1 MKLEDIKT
9 SVRYQKLERQTRVLS
24 VSLVIVS
31 LFVIVLA
38 LLYSFPELFR
48 PELQQVEVVTVNE
61 SYNDELNALKA
72 ENQELK
78 NIQDFYLARRLLESD
93 TIYSVQTG
101 MIPIESAGL
110 LSPGL
115 SNALII
121 EAKPY
126 LKFSIGL
133 YETFEEAN
141 ALRRGLVKLGFTDA
155 FVASYKGTTRLKIHR
170 AE

>member
-1 MKLEDIKT
+1 MKLEDTKT

>member
-1 MKLEDIKT
+1 VHSQESTDRLKLSKLEK
-9 SVRYQKLERQTRVLS
+9 QTRVLS
-24 VSLVIVS
+24 ISLVMVSL
-31 LFVIVLA
+31 LVIVLA
-38 LLYSFPELFR
+38 LFYSFPDLFKAKE
-48 PELQQVEVVTVNE
+48 PLQV
-61 SYNDELNALKA
+61 SPSLALSQKIDSLKL
-72 ENQELK
+72 ENQELRAV
-78 NIQDFYLARRLLESD
+78 QQFYMARKLLDND

-101 MIPIESAGL
+101 MLPIESTGL

-141 ALRRGLVKLGFTDA
+141 ALRKGLVKLGFTDA

-170 AE
+170 AQ

>member
-1 MKLEDIKT
+1 MKLEDTST

-24 VSLVIVS
+24 VSLVIIS

>member
-1 MKLEDIKT
+1 M
-9 SVRYQKLERQTRVLS
+9 
-24 VSLVIVS
+24 SLVIVS

>member
-1 MKLEDIKT
+1 VKLEDTST

-24 VSLVIVS
+24 VSLVIIS

>member
-1 MKLEDIKT
+1 MQSEESTDQSKL
-9 SVRYQKLERQTRVLS
+9 SKLERQTRVLS
-24 VSLVIVS
+24 VSLVMVS
-31 LFVIVLA
+31 LLVIVLA
-38 LLYSFPELFR
+38 LFYSFPDLFKAKEPMQVSLSLEL
-48 PELQQVEVVTVNE
+48 LQKID
-61 SYNDELNALKA
+61 SLKL

-78 NIQDFYLARRLLESD
+78 AVQQFYLARKLVDND

-101 MIPIESAGL
+101 MLPIESTGL

-133 YETFEEAN
+133 YETYEEAN
-141 ALRRGLVKLGFTDA
+141 ALRKGLVKLGFTDA

-170 AE
+170 AQ